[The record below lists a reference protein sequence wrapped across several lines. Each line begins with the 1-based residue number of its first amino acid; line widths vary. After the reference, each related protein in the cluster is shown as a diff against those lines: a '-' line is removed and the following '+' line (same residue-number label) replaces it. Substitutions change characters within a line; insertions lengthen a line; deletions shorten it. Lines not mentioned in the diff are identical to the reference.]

1 MSKRSRACWH
11 REGRWSYLENSPL
24 ERPPCS
30 SPSPSRW
37 SSPFFHRLP
46 LPLLALF
53 SLLDSLP
60 FSPLRSS
67 CFVAAFEPARLAML
81 RPCNSQML
89 LYILA
94 AAAIIPSTSPEAARN
109 HIAGLPN
116 WRKGLQ
122 PPTYRHP
129 IFPDEMPLCVYL
141 ASFVLRFLVYALRSW
156 KNDEQRAWYFYRCS
170 YAIAE
175 ICGNL
180 YLYTCTYILILWFY
194 IWFVYII

>member
-67 CFVAAFEPARLAML
+67 CFAAVFEPARLAML

-122 PPTYRHP
+122 PPTFRHP
-129 IFPDEMPLCVYL
+129 IFPDEMPLFVYL
-141 ASFVLRFLVYALRSW
+141 ASFVLRFLTLYDRGKMTNRELRCCW
-156 KNDEQRAWYFYRCS
+156 NMCIIYRKF
-170 YAIAE
+170 IF
-175 ICGNL
+175 I
-180 YLYTCTYILILWFY
+180 YLYIYTYIMILH
-194 IWFVYII
+194 I